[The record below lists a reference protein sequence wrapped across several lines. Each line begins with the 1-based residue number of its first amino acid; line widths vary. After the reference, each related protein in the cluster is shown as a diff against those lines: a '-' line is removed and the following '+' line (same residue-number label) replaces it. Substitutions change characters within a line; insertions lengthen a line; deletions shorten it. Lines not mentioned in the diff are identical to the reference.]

1 MNTSTPNVEAYINYD
16 SSVYPVPQYMVFPP
30 PLSQDGINFLIS
42 KGVDKD
48 IASIDLEMVKMK
60 LRDKEEGEGWT
71 TEQANHTE
79 IEYKRWLT
87 LVKKYGKGMVPTKAI
102 DIFWHQHIL
111 DTHAYLTDCQKNFG
125 GYLHHYPYFGMR
137 GEQDAK
143 DLENSFHRTKKL
155 YEESF
160 KESIGANSGES
171 CWHSCQ
177 SRCWHACQNS

>member
-1 MNTSTPNVEAYINYD
+1 MNTTTPNTEAYVNYQT
-16 SSVYPVPQYMVFPP
+16 SANPIPTHMVFPP
-30 PLSQDGINFLIS
+30 PLSENRITLLIS
-42 KGVDKD
+42 KGIDKE
-48 IASIDLEMVKMK
+48 IAQIDLEMVKMK
-60 LRDKEEGEGWT
+60 LRDKEEGEGWSVDE
-71 TEQANHTE
+71 TETNE

-111 DTHAYLTDCQKNFG
+111 DTHAYFADCQKNFG

-143 DLENSFHRTKKL
+143 DLENSFYRTKKL

-160 KESIGANSGES
+160 NETIGANSGES
-171 CWHSCQ
+171 CHHDCE
-177 SRCWHACQNS
+177 SRCWHACSN